1 MALKLGANV
10 ADGLG
15 REHCF
20 VTKTTMADA
29 FNTRTLKVGDS
40 IEDAS
45 GRRYGV
51 EGIQRRG
58 LSPANVVRLR
68 HTAGT
73 LIVGESDFGNYYC
86 M

>member
-1 MALKLGANV
+1 M
-10 ADGLG
+10 
-15 REHCF
+15 
-20 VTKTTMADA
+20 TKITMADA
-29 FNTRTLKVGDS
+29 FNARTLKVGDS

-58 LSPANVVRLR
+58 PSPANVVRLR

-73 LIVGESDFGNYYC
+73 LIVGESDFGKYYVIRRGAGTHPVNAQHGLR
-86 M
+86 